1 MRASTNGVSD
11 RDSQGARAF
20 DEQRALGDLE
30 KLHRE
35 IQRARVQRERAQAE
49 FDEFVRGFRAAEHA
63 EDRAAPFHPEVGT
76 RGDRALLPPEPVAD
90 SSIADPVPGTRRGP
104 RRTLGA
110 SSLLIAA
117 VVLVAATIAIVLALR
132 ASRTSPE
139 NASPAAPPETSAS
152 RPIPRPPGAAAPPAR
167 PSAASP
173 APAAAAGVNLELAT
187 RRAVWMRVTIDGRRA
202 FEREVPPDRRI
213 PLRAQ
218 RAIAIRAGDA
228 GAVMVTID
236 GRDAG
241 PLGRDGAIVTRV
253 FNAHTDRPGA
263 VVR

>member
-63 EDRAAPFHPEVGT
+63 EDRAAPFQPEVGT
-76 RGDRALLPPEPVAD
+76 RGDRALLPPEPLAD
-90 SSIADPVPGTRRGP
+90 SSSAGAVPGTLRGR
-104 RRTLGA
+104 RRTFRVA
-110 SSLLIAA
+110 SLLVAA
-117 VVLVAATIAIVLALR
+117 VVLLAATLAIVLALR
-132 ASRTSPE
+132 ASR
-139 NASPAAPPETSAS
+139 ASPDTAAPPALPEASSS
-152 RPIPRPPGAAAPPAR
+152 RPIPAPPGAEAPAAQ
-167 PSAASP
+167 PSAAPP

-213 PLRAQ
+213 PLRAE

-253 FNAHTDRPGA
+253 FNAHMDRPGA
-263 VVR
+263 AVR